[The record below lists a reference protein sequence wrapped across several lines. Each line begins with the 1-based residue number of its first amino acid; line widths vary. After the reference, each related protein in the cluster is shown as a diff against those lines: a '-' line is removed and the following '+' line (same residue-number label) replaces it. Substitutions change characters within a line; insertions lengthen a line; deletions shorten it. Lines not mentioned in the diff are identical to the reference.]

1 MRKKSCIKENAQEAV
16 IIWGVITGVPL
27 LLRMWL
33 LFFISI
39 MDLEGNVLY
48 ETDTK
53 SPLENHADREEVKYA
68 INGHSQTVERYS
80 ETFGCDM
87 TYYARII

>member
-16 IIWGVITGVPL
+16 IIWGVITGVSL

-33 LFFISI
+33 LFFITI

-48 ETDTK
+48 
-53 SPLENHADREEVKYA
+53 
-68 INGHSQTVERYS
+68 
-80 ETFGCDM
+80 
-87 TYYARII
+87 